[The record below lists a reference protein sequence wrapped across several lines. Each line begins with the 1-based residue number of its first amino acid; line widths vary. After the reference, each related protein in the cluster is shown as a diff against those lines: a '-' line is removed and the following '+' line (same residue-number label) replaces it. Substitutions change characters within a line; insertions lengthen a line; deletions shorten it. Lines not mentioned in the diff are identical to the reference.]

1 MPVNFFHTAIDIR
14 EEFIIFNPVV
24 IYRIF
29 HSFLPCLIPLQQIH
43 SRVRT
48 HGCAVAL
55 RFPPAGFPLTFVEM
69 IYDMK

>member
-1 MPVNFFHTAIDIR
+1 M
-14 EEFIIFNPVV
+14 FNPVV

-48 HGCAVAL
+48 HGCVVAL
-55 RFPPAGFPLTFVEM
+55 RFPPAGFSRPSVEM